1 MDLQILI
8 ILILRTYVTL
18 AKYKF
23 LKLPEDDTTVSK
35 HVGVNIIQRENIVKY
50 ICALVGF
57 KKNNLKLIYFVVL
70 KFLLLF
76 EFSLEL
82 TVTWECFW
90 SRSIQTAQ
98 VCGLIY
104 LHCGVS
110 DDANLLEWSSS
121 YDIKGPIKSKSSVT
135 KWYSYGR
142 KIWQDYWLIHSDI
155 S

>member
-82 TVTWECFW
+82 TVT
-90 SRSIQTAQ
+90 
-98 VCGLIY
+98 
-104 LHCGVS
+104 
-110 DDANLLEWSSS
+110 
-121 YDIKGPIKSKSSVT
+121 
-135 KWYSYGR
+135 
-142 KIWQDYWLIHSDI
+142 
-155 S
+155 